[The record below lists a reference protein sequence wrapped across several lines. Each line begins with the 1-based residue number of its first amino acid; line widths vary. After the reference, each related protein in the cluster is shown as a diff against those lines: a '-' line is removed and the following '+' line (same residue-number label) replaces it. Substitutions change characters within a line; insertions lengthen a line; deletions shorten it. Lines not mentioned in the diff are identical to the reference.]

1 MSSLSTVF
9 PFALIVALFFIW
21 GLGNSLNDFLT
32 PTFTKSFAL
41 EDWQGALVQM
51 SNSLG
56 YFFGALPA
64 AKITRSYGYKTTAV
78 IGLSLFS
85 LGALLFLPVTYIPG
99 GSYPAFLGCL
109 YLIAFGNAFLE
120 SSANPWIVV
129 LANKVRPG
137 SGAQGLNIAQAA
149 NPIGTIAGT
158 FIGKYFIYNG
168 KQSQPGAQ
176 NTRMPFVTIGVV
188 LAAVAGVFSITRFPN
203 TASEET
209 EEKSKSTSS
218 GFWASVSRILLSGGF
233 MLSLVA
239 QFANNAAQ
247 DGVWG
252 FTIKYVQTNIPSMPD
267 ISASN
272 FPVLNHALLFLG
284 RFVASALL
292 SFIREG
298 YLLGFFALCAC
309 ACTVG
314 AAVTSGVVGVTL
326 LIATSFFISTMYAT
340 IFATAISSLHPD
352 DTSLG
357 ASLQVM
363 TILGC
368 GLGTTLMG
376 GVSGAT
382 DINMAYFVPA
392 ACFTIIA
399 VYAGYLAAS
408 SRVQRDS
415 DSSAVE
421 GKTAAAS
428 VEDLGSV

>member
-1 MSSLSTVF
+1 MPSLSTVF

-21 GLGNSLNDFLT
+21 GLSASLNDFLT
-32 PTFTKSFAL
+32 PAFEKLFAL
-41 EDWQGALVQM
+41 EGWQAGLVGM
-51 SNSLG
+51 SKSLG
-56 YFFGALPA
+56 YFLGALPA
-64 AKITRSYGYKTTAV
+64 AKMTRSYGYKTTAV
-78 IGLSLFS
+78 IGLSVYS

-149 NPIGTIAGT
+149 NPIGNLAGT

-218 GFWASVSRILLSGGF
+218 GFWASVSRILSFGF

-239 QFANNAAQ
+239 QFANIAAQ
-247 DGVWG
+247 DGLWG

-272 FPVLNHALLFLG
+272 FPLLNHALLFLG

-352 DTSLG
+352 DTSIG
-357 ASLQVM
+357 ASLVVM
-363 TILGC
+363 TILGG
-368 GLGTTLMG
+368 GLGPVLMG
-376 GVSGAT
+376 FVSGAT

-392 ACFTIIA
+392 ACYTIIV

>member
-78 IGLSLFS
+78 IGLSIYS

-137 SGAQGLNIAQAA
+137 SGAQALNIAQTA
-149 NPIGTIAGT
+149 NPIGTLAGSS
-158 FIGKYFIYNG
+158 IGKYFIFNG
-168 KQSQPGAQ
+168 KQSQPGAKDV
-176 NTRMPFVTIGVV
+176 RMPFVTIGVV

-218 GFWASVSRILLSGGF
+218 GFWASVSRILSFGF

-239 QFANNAAQ
+239 QFANIAAQ
-247 DGVWG
+247 DGLWG
-252 FTIKYVQTNIPSMPD
+252 FTIKYVQTNIPSMSD

-272 FPVLNHALLFLG
+272 FPLLNHALLFLG

-352 DTSLG
+352 DTSIG
-357 ASLQVM
+357 ASLVVM
-363 TILGC
+363 TILGG
-368 GLGTTLMG
+368 GLGPVLMG
-376 GVSGAT
+376 CVSDAT

-392 ACFTIIA
+392 ACYTIIV